1 MLFRYA
7 AAEVDCTTAIS
18 LDPTYVKVYSRRG
31 TARFKLQKLEDAK
44 KDFQH
49 VLKLEPRNRQAQTEL
64 RKINEVGMHIHQ
76 WVRLHRVSAT
86 PLRLT

>member
-31 TARFKLQKLEDAK
+31 AARFKLQKLEDAK

-49 VLKLEPRNRQAQTEL
+49 VSKLEPRNRQAQTEL
-64 RKINEVGMHIHQ
+64 RKINEVGMYIQ